1 MTPLRLAFAGTP
13 EFSVAALDALH
24 QRGHQIAA
32 VYTQPDRPAGRGRKL
47 RASAVAQRAAELQL
61 PLHKPARFDAAAQQD
76 LAAADVDYLIVV
88 AYGLI
93 LPQAALDIPRGGGLN
108 IHASLLPRW
117 RGAAPIQRAL
127 LAGDAQTGI
136 TIMQMDSGLDTG
148 DMLLKRATPISAQ
161 DTSDSLHDRLAE
173 LGAALICE
181 ALDRLSAVSLTA
193 EPQDHAAASYAA
205 KLDKAEARI
214 VWQQSAEQIARQI
227 RGYNPVPVAW
237 TELGNERIRIL
248 EAEVAD
254 AGDLS
259 AGRIRITA
267 SGELLVGCAGSALRL
282 LCLQRPGG
290 KPQAAAEL
298 AKHWNVDGQSFS

>member
-1 MTPLRLAFAGTP
+1 MRLAFAGTP

-76 LAAADVDYLIVV
+76 LAAADVDYLVVV

-93 LPQAALDIPRGGGLN
+93 LPQAALDIPRGGGIN

-127 LAGDAQTGI
+127 LAGDAETGV

-148 DMLLKRATPISAQ
+148 DMLLTRATPITAQ
-161 DTSDSLHDRLAE
+161 DTAGSLHDRLAE

-181 ALDRLSAVSLTA
+181 ALDGLVSKRLT
-193 EPQDHAAASYAA
+193 PQAQDNAAASYAA

-214 VWQQSAEQIARQI
+214 NWQQSAEQIARQI

-248 EAEVAD
+248 EAQVAD
-254 AGDLS
+254 ASGLS
-259 AGRIRITA
+259 AGQIRITA
-267 SGELLVGCAGSALRL
+267 SSELLVGCANGALRL

>member
-1 MTPLRLAFAGTP
+1 MRLAFAGTP

-24 QRGHQIAA
+24 QQGHQIAA

-47 RASAVAQRAAELQL
+47 RASAVAQRAEALQL
-61 PLHKPARFDAAAQQD
+61 PLHKPARFDATAQQV
-76 LAAADVDYLIVV
+76 LAAAEVDYLIVV

-127 LAGDAQTGI
+127 LAGDGETGV

-161 DTSDSLHDRLAE
+161 DTSGSLHDRLAE

>member
-148 DMLLKRATPISAQ
+148 DMLLTRATPITAQ
-161 DTSDSLHDRLAE
+161 DTAGSLHDRLAE

-181 ALDRLSAVSLTA
+181 ALDGLASKRLT
-193 EPQDHAAASYAA
+193 PQAQDNAAASYAS
-205 KLDKAEARI
+205 KLDKHEARI
-214 VWQQSAEQIARQI
+214 DWQQPAEQIAHRI

-237 TELGNERIRIL
+237 SELGGERIRIYAA
-248 EAEVAD
+248 EACAAAD
-254 AGDLS
+254 LPA
-259 AGRIRITA
+259 AQIRIA
-267 SGELLVGCAGSALRL
+267 ENGDMIVGCGAGGLRL
-282 LCLQRPGG
+282 LQLQRPGG
-290 KPQAAAEL
+290 KPLPPAQL
-298 AKHWNVDGQSFS
+298 TQHWKPHGQSFS